1 MGVRAAALEFISI
14 TDGTGTRRELLRYP
28 RRVVSLSPT
37 ITQTLSDLGLDD
49 ELVGNGK
56 GGAQA
61 RGERVRGLERPMT
74 TKDTDLQRVADLTP
88 DLVLADLEHNR
99 LEDLEKLGAKVPLFV
114 VHVKTVE
121 EAIANL
127 ETLGI
132 LVDREEQAASL
143 VHEIRAE
150 LAASKLWARGRARVR
165 AACLVSKDP
174 YLAIPAQSYVS
185 DFMTLH
191 GLDNVFPGKGDAPL
205 PVELA
210 DLVSASPA
218 VLLLASDP
226 YRFRPKHREEM
237 LELGDVPACREGRVV
252 LVDGAQVLSPGS
264 RMRRAFAS
272 MRELLDRL
280 GAETEA

>member
-56 GGAQA
+56 AGGQA
-61 RGERVRGLERPMT
+61 RGDRVRGLERPVS
-74 TKDTDLQRVADLTP
+74 TKDADLQRVADLTP

-99 LEDLEKLGAKVPLFV
+99 LEDLEKLGTKVPLFV

-132 LVDREEQAASL
+132 LVDREEQAAGL
-143 VHEIRAE
+143 VQEIRAE
-150 LAASKLWARGRARVR
+150 QAASKLWARGRARIR
-165 AACLVSKDP
+165 TACLVSKDP

-191 GLDNVFPGKGDAPL
+191 GLDNVFPGKSDSPV

-210 DLVSASPA
+210 ELVSASPA
-218 VLLLASDP
+218 LVLLASDP

-237 LELGDVPACREGRVV
+237 LELTEVAACREGRVV
-252 LVDGAQVLSPGS
+252 LVDGAQVLAPGS
-264 RMRRAFAS
+264 RMRRAFAA
-272 MRELLDRL
+272 MRELVDRL
-280 GAETEA
+280 GADSDG